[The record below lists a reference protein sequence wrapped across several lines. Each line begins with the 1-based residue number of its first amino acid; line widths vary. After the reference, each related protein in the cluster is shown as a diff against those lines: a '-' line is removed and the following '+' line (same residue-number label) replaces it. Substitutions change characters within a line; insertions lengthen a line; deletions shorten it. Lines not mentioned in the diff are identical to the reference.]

1 MHFTACLHSLQNRQP
16 PAPGQQQQQVLVIR
30 LAVHVPHGALVHGL
44 RPRSG
49 PAAITVVNALH
60 PGRYGSGMGA
70 LHPGRHGSGDVRG
83 EHRGREQ
90 VAAAISVPEHESAAA
105 AVPELERQARELKT
119 SGGAAFRLVQP
130 KRGKDRKL
138 PFEPTSFTLKEVV
151 RLLG

>member
-16 PAPGQQQQQVLVIR
+16 PAPGQQQQQQVLVIR

-49 PAAITVVNALH
+49 PAAITVVNVLH

-70 LHPGRHGSGDVRG
+70 LHPGRYGSGGVRG
-83 EHRGREQ
+83 EHRGGEQ
-90 VAAAISVPEHESAAA
+90 VVAAISVPEQEAAAA
-105 AVPELERQARELKT
+105 AVPELERQALELKT
-119 SGGAAFRLVQP
+119 SGGAAFRLVRP
-130 KRGKDRKL
+130 RKGEEL
-138 PFEPTSFTLKEVV
+138 PFEPTRFMLKEVV

>member
-16 PAPGQQQQQVLVIR
+16 PAPGQQQQQRVLVIR

-49 PAAITVVNALH
+49 PAAITVVN
-60 PGRYGSGMGA
+60 A